1 MKQTNKEKHKEWIV
15 RLFRYVPSLEDP
27 DIGRYYRTSLV
38 FYYEP
43 TDKMIDQ
50 RLMDVFGYTAD
61 EVKHIFIE
69 SIDIR
74 DTNIYHRHF

>member
-27 DIGRYYRTSLV
+27 DMGRYYRTSLV

-43 TDKMIDQ
+43 TDEMINQ

-69 SIDIR
+69 SINIR